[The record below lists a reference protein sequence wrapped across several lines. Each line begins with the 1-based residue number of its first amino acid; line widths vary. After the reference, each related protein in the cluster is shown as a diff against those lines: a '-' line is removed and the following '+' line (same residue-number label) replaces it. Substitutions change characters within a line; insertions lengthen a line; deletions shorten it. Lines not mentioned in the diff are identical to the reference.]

1 MNAEMNEELNALL
14 DKINSLPFEE
24 AYPIAKSFF
33 TDDTRTSASPVFSDS
48 RFLKWVRDNFKNVQE
63 VSETLGLLTQHAKME
78 QARKNHEAKALRKM
92 GD

>member
-33 TDDTRTSASPVFSDS
+33 MDDTRVSASPALSDS
-48 RFLKWVRDNFKNVQE
+48 RFIKWAHDNFKNVQE
-63 VSETLGLLTQHAKME
+63 VSETLGLLTHHAKME
-78 QARKNHEAKALRKM
+78 QARKNHEAKAFRKM
-92 GD
+92 VD